1 MPRRRYWAIGDGF
14 CSVKVKLTKR
24 LAVGAGLLVSAHSIA
39 RRFAAGSGEIVIQA
53 ASSKVWSSRGK
64 GGCPRPLREKISTDE
79 GGLSQSPPFLLI
91 ERIGSLK
98 RFRFFDLEGGKFS
111 VLSHPFSK
119 TVHFFFFRRFGGPK
133 ACITL
138 SSFST

>member
-1 MPRRRYWAIGDGF
+1 MQGPAKLLHRRRQAKFG
-14 CSVKVKLTKR
+14 R
-24 LAVGAGLLVSAHSIA
+24 RAGRVD
-39 RRFAAGSGEIVIQA
+39 VT
-53 ASSKVWSSRGK
+53 
-64 GGCPRPLREKISTDE
+64 PRPLREKISTDE